1 MARKKRLRGVAR
13 AWNSKPV
20 GVAAAGI
27 VAIAVVVLVVVI
39 LLGIFAPVKQAAPAP
54 QQSEA
59 APVPGAS
66 ASADTGEC
74 NVPVGD
80 TSYRPKMPQDL
91 RWAAAQGLTWPVS
104 ASVGP
109 TKSKNG
115 FPACFARSPLGAALM
130 GTTVLSEGW
139 QGKPARSVAEFY
151 VADSSGKQAL
161 LKKGSGSG
169 SPAQIASAGISPAGF
184 IVDSFT
190 PDEAQVTIVATAP
203 GTQSGYI
210 GFPFSFV
217 WVNGDWRVKALD
229 TGDFWAGSTSSPIK
243 GQFVEWRK

>member
-39 LLGIFAPVKQAAPAP
+39 LLGIFAPVKQADPAP

-59 APVPGAS
+59 VPVPSAS

-80 TSYRPKMPQDL
+80 TSYRPKMPKDL

-109 TKSKNG
+109 TKGKDG
-115 FPACFARSPLGAALM
+115 FPACFARSPLGAALF
-130 GTTVLSEGW
+130 GTTTVYGIWASGDSRKATDFYTLDGP
-139 QGKPARSVAEFY
+139 GKPILLEK
-151 VADSSGKQAL
+151 SSGKKL
-161 LKKGSGSG
+161 
-169 SPAQIASAGISPAGF
+169 AQSVADAGWSAAGF

-190 PDEAQVTIVATAP
+190 PDEAQVTIVFGTP
-203 GTQSGYI
+203 GSQTGYT
-210 GFPFSFV
+210 GFPLTLR
-217 WVNGDWRVKALD
+217 WNKGDWRVKVLD
-229 TGDFWAGSTSSPIK
+229 TGAVWTAATAPVK